1 MDSKSDSPRG
11 LPPVL
16 RCRGFDGPSSLDRP
30 LLGWYQD
37 SAAGLYSV
45 RCLVFECRA
54 SSPCPF
60 SFSGTTGSPKSPPI
74 WSSSRHGLTAVSLC
88 VVIISVT
95 GVVGSARR
103 SRSWLCCYMVSTLV
117 LIVSQIAFAA
127 VLLGHLPNRVLRRR
141 PVTGDTGIISS
152 GERAEEEFWE
162 QLFDAQVRVSCRVL
176 CWSRAQFPRLAVGT
190 FRRRRR
196 RLSSSFFSSRSP
208 RLLQKRRANPCP
220 HLPKSICICMP
231 RWCDCRSAQYISCYC
246 AFIGAALMFINVIL
260 TFAFQLQEYPK
271 VVAKMHSTRSSL
283 IQTRC

>member
-1 MDSKSDSPRG
+1 MIGRALVRTIISMHITIAA
-11 LPPVL
+11 
-16 RCRGFDGPSSLDRP
+16 
-30 LLGWYQD
+30 
-37 SAAGLYSV
+37 AAGLV
-45 RCLVFECRA
+45 
-54 SSPCPF
+54 
-60 SFSGTTGSPKSPPI
+60 SGLGGWTLLRTTGSPKSPPI

-162 QLFDAQVRVSCRVL
+162 QLFDAQ
-176 CWSRAQFPRLAVGT
+176 
-190 FRRRRR
+190 
-196 RLSSSFFSSRSP
+196 
-208 RLLQKRRANPCP
+208 
-220 HLPKSICICMP
+220 
-231 RWCDCRSAQYISCYC
+231 YISCYC